1 MLKEESDAP
10 EGAPRQ
16 ARPGRRKAPSR
27 RGSLLAEA
35 VAALARREYVRA
47 ELRRKLRRRFP
58 DTAEQELEAVLD
70 RLESLGYLSDER
82 FAEKFV
88 RQKGGRLG
96 AARLRMELKQRGVP
110 SEAVEAAL
118 SQLGGSEEERAY
130 QVWAKKFGSLPG
142 DERERGRQIRFLLSR
157 GFGYSII
164 RDVFDRARSGLD

>member
-1 MLKEESDAP
+1 
-10 EGAPRQ
+10 
-16 ARPGRRKAPSR
+16 
-27 RGSLLAEA
+27 
-35 VAALARREYVRA
+35 
-47 ELRRKLRRRFP
+47 
-58 DTAEQELEAVLD
+58 
-70 RLESLGYLSDER
+70 
-82 FAEKFV
+82 
-88 RQKGGRLG
+88 
-96 AARLRMELKQRGVP
+96 MELKQRGVP